1 MGESPNAI
9 ETSLYNTISIFE
21 KLIIGILN
29 YFIFLITH
37 IEKEKKTDLTIIEVN
52 INIQNLSSVVVD

>member
-21 KLIIGILN
+21 KLIIGILS
-29 YFIFLITH
+29 FLNNTYR
-37 IEKEKKTDLTIIEVN
+37 KRKKNRLTIIEVN
-52 INIQNLSSVVVD
+52 INIQNLSSAVVD